1 MPTISIFFGI
11 FIKMYCDDHF
21 PPHFHAEYNGLEAQ
35 IAIEDGRIMRG
46 NLPPRAVRLI
56 EEWRQMHISELMQ
69 NWERARMLQLPEKIE
84 PLE

>member
-21 PPHFHAEYNGLEAQ
+21 PPHFHAEYNGNEAQ
-35 IAIEDGRIMRG
+35 IDIETGKIIKGSLPNRAK
-46 NLPPRAVRLI
+46 NLV
-56 EEWRQMHISELMQ
+56 EEWRKIHVLQLQQ
-69 NWERARMLQLPEKIE
+69 NWERAKSLQMPEKIE